1 MDFFRPR
8 ISQQRDWQYNVPEGK
23 LATPAQSAEY
33 RRRRRRVGL
42 YQGLALLSLPVFVWG
57 VLTFLRNPVLAFVCF
72 IVYPMGLVFLV
83 EWIGRSFCCP
93 VCGMWFDQGYRRW
106 PSQMSRRRR
115 DEMWKGTPW
124 CESCGTRFVLYP
136 KSNHLRNDKPDEDGG
151 FGIL

>member
-8 ISQQRDWQYNVPEGK
+8 TPLPRDWQYDLPEGK

-42 YQGLALLSLPVFVWG
+42 YQGLVLLSLPVFVWFG
-57 VLTFLRNPVLAFVCF
+57 VTFLRNPVLAFVFF
-72 IVYPMGLVFLV
+72 IACSMALGFLV

-93 VCGMWFDQGYRRW
+93 VCGMWLDGAMKQR
-106 PSQMSRRRR
+106 PSQMSPRRR

-136 KSNHLRNDKPDEDGG
+136 KSNHLRNEKADGDGG
-151 FGIL
+151 AGIF

>member
-8 ISQQRDWQYNVPEGK
+8 TPLPRDWQYDLPEGK

-42 YQGLALLSLPVFVWG
+42 YQGLVLLSLPVFVWFG
-57 VLTFLRNPVLAFVCF
+57 VTFLRNPVLVFVFF
-72 IVYPMGLVFLV
+72 IACSMALGFLV

-93 VCGMWFDQGYRRW
+93 VCGLWLDGAMRERPWRM
-106 PSQMSRRRR
+106 SQRRR

-136 KSNHLRNDKPDEDGG
+136 KSNHLRNDKPDDDGG
-151 FGIL
+151 AGIL

>member
-8 ISQQRDWQYNVPEGK
+8 TPLPRDWQYDVPEGK

-42 YQGLALLSLPVFVWG
+42 YQGLVLLSLPVFVWG
-57 VLTFLRNPVLAFVCF
+57 VLAFLRNPVLAFVSF
-72 IVYPMGLVFLV
+72 IVYTMGLGFLLT
-83 EWIGRSFCCP
+83 WIGRSFCCP
-93 VCGMWFDQGYRRW
+93 LCGMWFDRLAPRW
-106 PSQMSRRRR
+106 PSRASQRRW
-115 DEMWKGTPW
+115 DEMGKGTPW

-136 KSNHLRNDKPDEDGG
+136 KSNHLRNDKPDDDGG